1 MKQLNSKNK
10 TIIAIIVVIAILGI
24 IGTYITYYAPSSG
37 GTKQLTDMVGRNVT
51 VPAQINTVVA
61 TSPPTTNMIYIL
73 APDKLAGWNFK
84 PTGQYMDPKY
94 KNLTEVGGWFGKQTG
109 NYETFISIKPD
120 IVLEGSSPLANA
132 SDTVNERQTKFGAIP
147 VVAVL
152 DVSNVT
158 KFTPSIKFMGQVL
171 GVEDRADKLNSFY
184 EKVYNKVNSTASQI
198 PDNQKK
204 KVYYAEGPEGL
215 QTDPSGSQHS
225 QLIELAGGIN
235 IADVPLKQGMG
246 MSDVSM
252 EQVLKW
258 NPDVILVGDPSF
270 YKKVYNDTKW
280 QNVKAVKEKQVFL
293 IPQDPLNWFDR
304 PPGVNIILGIPW
316 TAKTLY
322 PDKFQDL
329 DMNSLT
335 KEFYSEFYHY
345 QLTDEE
351 LNNLLNPQP

>member
-1 MKQLNSKNK
+1 MENKNK
-10 TIIAIIVVIAILGI
+10 IIITIILLIAVFGV
-24 IGTYITYYAPSSG
+24 IGTYITYYTPSTG
-37 GTKQLTDMVGRNVT
+37 DTKQITDMVGRNVT

-61 TSPPTTNMIYIL
+61 TSPPTTNLIYML
-73 APDKLAGWNFK
+73 APEKLAGWNFK

-109 NYETFISIKPD
+109 NYETFISINPD
-120 IVLEGSSPLANA
+120 IVMEGSSPLTNA
-132 SDTVNERQTKFGAIP
+132 SDTVNKRQEKFGAIP

-152 DVSNVT
+152 EVSNVT
-158 KFTPSIKFMGQVL
+158 KFTKPIKFMGQAL
-171 GVEDRADKLNSFY
+171 GAEDKADKLISFY
-184 EKVYNKVNSTASQI
+184 NKVYSKVNSTASKI
-198 PDNQKK
+198 PEDEKK

-235 IADVPLKQGMG
+235 IADVPIKKGMG

-252 EQVLKW
+252 EQVLQW
-258 NPDVILVGDPSF
+258 NPDVILVGDPVF
-270 YKKVYNDTKW
+270 YKKVYKDSKW

-329 DMNSLT
+329 DMESLT

-345 QLTDEE
+345 QLTDDQV
-351 LNNLLNPQP
+351 NSLLNPQSS